1 MEWLKGAQLVRL
13 ILNIHIVTPRRR
25 TTQMD
30 PWEMFS
36 EMCRRVA
43 VDQNVVLEVSII
55 NGLIEMSLAPAILEE
70 DSEGDE

>member
-1 MEWLKGAQLVRL
+1 
-13 ILNIHIVTPRRR
+13 
-25 TTQMD
+25 MD
-30 PWEMFS
+30 PWEMFA

-70 DSEGDE
+70 DNEGDE

>member
-1 MEWLKGAQLVRL
+1 MEWSRGVALVRL
-13 ILNIHIVTPRRR
+13 TRNIQIVSLKRRR
-25 TTQMD
+25 LLMD
-30 PWEMFS
+30 PWEMFA

-70 DSEGDE
+70 DNEGE

>member
-1 MEWLKGAQLVRL
+1 
-13 ILNIHIVTPRRR
+13 
-25 TTQMD
+25 MD
-30 PWEMFS
+30 PWEMIS

-70 DSEGDE
+70 DNEGDE

>member
-1 MEWLKGAQLVRL
+1 MEWSRVAQLVRL
-13 ILNIHIVTPRRR
+13 ILNIHIVTPKRR
-25 TTQMD
+25 TKLMD
-30 PWEMFS
+30 PWEMFA

-70 DSEGDE
+70 DNEGE

>member
-1 MEWLKGAQLVRL
+1 MEWLRVVELVRL
-13 ILNIHIVTPRRR
+13 ILNIQIVSLKRRR
-25 TTQMD
+25 LLMD
-30 PWEMFS
+30 PWEMFA

-70 DSEGDE
+70 DNEGE